1 MSAAEQQQ
9 LVDFLNN
16 GGDLYI
22 EGTNVADDHTG
33 TALWNLLGADFIGA
47 GPLHGDVGSMQG
59 NDDTFVSGK
68 HFGYANNTDADI
80 YSNRL
85 NPGSGTLLMSSTDP
99 TYGRVVAREN
109 GDSRTIVSSVIF
121 GALADSDAL
130 STKRNTMLLYFN
142 YLSNKTAPTIHS
154 SDDAIELGLT
164 APGNAISDTLYIQNV
179 GRNQLDISS
188 ISLTGDAFELTAPAT
203 ANLGFGES
211 IALVI
216 SYPAAASG
224 EFSGTI
230 DIISNDVVNTVLSIP
245 LTASSYYP
253 PTLQTPTELMGY
265 AAPGETAT
273 ATFEL
278 SNIGELPLNYWLDV
292 RPVTRGSGGPDG
304 FGYSWTDSN
313 EPDGPEYVWNDIAT
327 TGTLLDLAGS
337 NSFIEIDLP
346 WGFPF
351 YGEVQQQI
359 KLASNGYLT
368 FHEDGTDRTNDPIPN
383 VVYPNNSIFPF
394 WDNMSADFGSLYYLD
409 DPAENRVIIQYTNWT
424 LSSGYGDY
432 TFQIHLYS
440 NGTIYFYYNHMEGTL
455 TSATIGIENQ
465 DGLDGLQI
473 AYNQPYMED
482 GLAVKI
488 SSGLDW
494 LLLDAYT
501 GSISPGQTNTVLATF
516 DASSLDAGLYNAQII
531 AHSNDPVQ
539 PSIIIPVTLEVA
551 AVSAGEA
558 PQASRIV
565 LRNFPNPFNP
575 TTTIQF
581 SIPQDAGAS
590 EAQLQIFNSRGQI
603 IRTEQMPLNA
613 EQTMQ
618 SYTWDGTDAN
628 RAPMAS
634 GLYFYRIKA
643 GDFTASKKML
653 LMK

>member
-1 MSAAEQQQ
+1 VSAAEQQQ

-16 GGDLYI
+16 GGNLYI
-22 EGTNVADDHTG
+22 EGTNVADDHAG
-33 TALWNLLGADFIGA
+33 TALWSLLGADFIGA
-47 GPLHGDVGSMQG
+47 GPLHGDIGSMQG
-59 NDDTFVSGK
+59 EAATFMGGK

-85 NPGSGTLLMSSTDP
+85 NPGSGILLMSSTDP

-121 GALADSDAL
+121 GALADADAL
-130 STKRNTMLLYFN
+130 ATKRNTMML
-142 YLSNKTAPTIHS
+142 YLSFLTDNTAPTIYS
-154 SDDAIELGLT
+154 SDDAIDLGLT
-164 APGNAISDTLYIQNV
+164 APGMTLSDTLYIQNV
-179 GRNQLDISS
+179 GRDQLDISS
-188 ISLTGDAFELTAPAT
+188 ISLTGDAFELSAPAT
-203 ANLGFGES
+203 ASLGFGES
-211 IALVI
+211 ISLVI
-216 SYPAAASG
+216 SYPATASG
-224 EFSGTI
+224 AFTGSV

-253 PTLQTPTELMGY
+253 PTLQAPNELMGY

-278 SNIGELPLNYWLDV
+278 SNIGELPLDYWLDV
-292 RPVTRGSGGPDG
+292 RPATRGSGGPDD

-313 EPDGPEYVWNDIAT
+313 EPDGPEYVWNDISA

-351 YGEVQQQI
+351 YGDVQQQI
-359 KLASNGYLT
+359 KLTSNGYLT

-394 WDNMSADFGSLYYLD
+394 WDNMSADFGSLYYLEEQ
-409 DPAENRVIIQYTNWT
+409 AQNRVVIQYTDWT
-424 LSSGYGDY
+424 LSSGYGNY
-432 TFQIHLYS
+432 TFQIHLYN

-501 GSISPGQTNTVLATF
+501 GTIEAGQSNNVLATF
-516 DASSLDAGLYNAQII
+516 DATSLDAGMYNAQII
-531 AHSNDPVQ
+531 AHSNDPAQ
-539 PSIIIPVTLEVA
+539 PSITIPVTLEVA
-551 AVSAGEA
+551 AVSAEET
-558 PQASRIV
+558 PHASGIV

-590 EAQLQIFNSRGQI
+590 MAQLQIFNSRGQL
-603 IRTEQMPLNA
+603 IRTEQMPLDA
-613 EQTMQ
+613 EQTMH

-643 GDFTASKKML
+643 GNFTASKKML